1 MEISLLAK
9 ILLGL
14 VVLNLLVWPLKS
26 KWVENHLEL
35 FLLMVGAA
43 AVTISGMWSKE
54 FIYDALNSPVNVA
67 FIVLVVSII
76 FNYYSRY
83 IFRVLF
89 VLFRFFE
96 PKYSFAILVFLLG
109 ITSSVFSVTVAALV
123 LAEVLQVVNLEREQ
137 TVKVTVYAC
146 YAIGL
151 GAVLLPLA
159 EPLGLVIYKE
169 LAAGPHQADFFFV
182 LKHFFWWIM
191 PAISLMALAAGY
203 TVRNANAQVELHI
216 REDKEDTRS
225 MLRRTW
231 HIYLFVAALTLISTG
246 LRPFAD
252 ATIARLSGKILFW
265 ANSVSVIIDNATLAA
280 IEITPDVTI
289 PNLMYMVIGLAAFG
303 SMLIQG
309 NLPNIVAAEKLGIKS
324 REWARVAVPTGLV
337 LMSGYFVALWIAL

>member
-303 SMLIQG
+303 SMLLQG

-337 LMSGYFVALWIAL
+337 LMSGYFVALWIVL